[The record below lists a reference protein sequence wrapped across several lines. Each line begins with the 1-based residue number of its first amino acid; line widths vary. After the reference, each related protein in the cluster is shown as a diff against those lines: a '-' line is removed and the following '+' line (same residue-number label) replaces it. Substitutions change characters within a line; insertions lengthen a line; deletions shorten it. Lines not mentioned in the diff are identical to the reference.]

1 MARYTKN
8 FDPEE
13 TYRRIAVD
21 IQEEHCPGLL
31 EFLSTLPFGQEG
43 PGFRAIVYQWF
54 LARAADG
61 TLNDAFDNVISGPG
75 GLSSNR
81 KGKVKAQATRRA
93 PNRPVTPTIKP
104 KRAARSLGEVAT
116 LDISSPVQVMAAQ
129 EPSHSREAPN
139 VVQTETAVTQPDT
152 LQPSQAIAVTPPL
165 SAHLAAPLAATRL
178 EGVPV
183 DLEKISATQFEAL
196 MGLDTMFG

>member
-54 LARAADG
+54 LARTADG
-61 TLNDAFDNVISGPG
+61 TLKHAFEGVISGPG
-75 GLSSNR
+75 GLSDHR
-81 KGKVKAQATRRA
+81 KGKVKAQASRRA
-93 PNRPVTPTIKP
+93 STRPISPSVKAKKT
-104 KRAARSLGEVAT
+104 ARPLAEVAT
-116 LDISSPVQVMAAQ
+116 PDLSSPVHTMASRNPA
-129 EPSHSREAPN
+129 HSREAIN
-139 VVQTETAVTQPDT
+139 GVQTESAAAQTEVRQQPQTNVAV
-152 LQPSQAIAVTPPL
+152 PPI
-165 SAHLAAPLAATRL
+165 SENLAAPLPATML
-178 EGVPV
+178 KGVPV
-183 DLEKISATQFEAL
+183 DLEKISATQYEAL
-196 MGLDTMFG
+196 MGLDTMFE